1 MIRIDLKNGEFK
13 IDKFVFSPL
22 TKIDYILEY
31 LLSQEIE
38 LWTSNQNWKS
48 YRLRLEEF
56 IVILFYQ
63 SEILKIIE
71 IFPSIIENSIS
82 VSNLIIELGGE
93 SEYFWGKIEL
103 NNDIK
108 AGYESVLIKY
118 N

>member
-13 IDKFVFSPL
+13 IDKFVFSPR

-31 LLSQEIE
+31 ILSQEIE

-48 YRLRLEEF
+48 YRLCLDEF
-56 IVILFYQ
+56 IVILFFQ
-63 SEILKIIE
+63 GEIFKIIE
-71 IFPSIIENSIS
+71 VFPSVIENSSS

-93 SEYFWGKIEL
+93 SEYFWGTIEI

-108 AGYESVLIKY
+108 AGYESILIKY